1 MNKVIKVY
9 TIAEVASNKI
19 PIIAKPR
26 DRIIILVE
34 TKRVVENK
42 SRALYMNIDDINS
55 NNNPGIP

>member
-9 TIAEVASNKI
+9 TIAEVASNNI

-26 DRIIILVE
+26 DSIIILVE

-42 SRALYMNIDDINS
+42 SRALYMNIDDIIS